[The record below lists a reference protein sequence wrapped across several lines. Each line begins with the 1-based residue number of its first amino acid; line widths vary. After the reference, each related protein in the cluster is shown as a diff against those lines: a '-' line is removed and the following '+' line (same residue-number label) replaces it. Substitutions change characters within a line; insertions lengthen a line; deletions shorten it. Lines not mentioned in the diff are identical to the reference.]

1 MKKREEAGLSR
12 AFRADPISRR
22 DFVTSLGAFFT
33 AQLILPPI
41 LRGAGLPKGLTPLR
55 LGFLTDCH
63 AMAEL
68 DAPAW
73 LDRTAALMNSLEPDL
88 IIGGGDFVNG
98 GFYSPGGV
106 MEQRWS
112 IADGFLKKLRTRL
125 EPVIGNHDFFEP
137 LLPDGSPSRIDPRW
151 RFRKQFGLERTYR
164 SFEFKGYRFLIL
176 DSVKVVGG
184 ASPYRGWISA
194 NQLLWLD
201 RELKKIPSNQPIIL
215 CSHIPFRT
223 SLADHLGP
231 IEGPSPGRAR
241 VLNSKAVM
249 EKLRGRPLVAIL
261 QGHVHLD
268 ERLMLDDV
276 PCITGG
282 AVCGKWWQGPNNGT
296 FPGLGLIEI
305 LPGTS
310 SPSGQKPPVASVGWD
325 YRNTP
330 ASSAHGNA

>member
-1 MKKREEAGLSR
+1 
-12 AFRADPISRR
+12 
-22 DFVTSLGAFFT
+22 
-33 AQLILPPI
+33 
-41 LRGAGLPKGLTPLR
+41 
-55 LGFLTDCH
+55 
-63 AMAEL
+63 MAEL

-151 RFRKQFGLERTYR
+151 RFRKQFGLESTYR